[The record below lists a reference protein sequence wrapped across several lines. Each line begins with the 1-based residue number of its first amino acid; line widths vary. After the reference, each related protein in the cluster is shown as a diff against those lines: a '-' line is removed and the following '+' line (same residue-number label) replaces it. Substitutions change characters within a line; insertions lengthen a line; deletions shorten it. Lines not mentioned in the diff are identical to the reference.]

1 MIKKATVSELI
12 LLSLVNYSAVPKKNT
27 SRSEVVV
34 LGRKRVQL
42 LIQAYC
48 NGLVNVFVLGLAG
61 NWKN

>member
-1 MIKKATVSELI
+1 MIKKSNSFGANPFI
-12 LLSLVNYSAVPKKNT
+12 FGKLLGGSKKNT
-27 SRSEVVV
+27 SGSEVVV